1 LGKKQWQ
8 FQKLS
13 LSSGIENSF
22 SSCLSYFGRIE
33 NDTFSMYIVYGL
45 LAILPN
51 LSFKYPKRSTPNNP
65 PTLRAERAIVG

>member
-1 LGKKQWQ
+1 M
-8 FQKLS
+8 
-13 LSSGIENSF
+13 
-22 SSCLSYFGRIE
+22 
-33 NDTFSMYIVYGL
+33 DIVYGL